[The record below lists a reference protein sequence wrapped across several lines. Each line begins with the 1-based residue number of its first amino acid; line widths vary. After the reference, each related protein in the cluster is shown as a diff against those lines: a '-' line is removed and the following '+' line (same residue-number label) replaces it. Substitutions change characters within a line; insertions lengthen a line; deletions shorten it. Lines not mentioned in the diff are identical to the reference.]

1 MSQPPNTIVD
11 PNTADDSDTPWWRL
25 VDPGPARQERGP
37 DEPVVAEEAPQE
49 LLDFWAAEEARLAA
63 RFDTAD
69 WFSSTG
75 GKSLAGDDKSGVTKK
90 VRTSKVSESANKV
103 GEGAASK
110 VAEGAASTATESA
123 ASTVTE
129 DTAST
134 KKQRV

>member
-75 GKSLAGDDKSGVTKK
+75 GKSLAGDDKSGVAKK
-90 VRTSKVSESANKV
+90 VRTSSDGANKVSESA
-103 GEGAASK
+103 ASK
-110 VAEGAASTATESA
+110 VTESAASTATESA